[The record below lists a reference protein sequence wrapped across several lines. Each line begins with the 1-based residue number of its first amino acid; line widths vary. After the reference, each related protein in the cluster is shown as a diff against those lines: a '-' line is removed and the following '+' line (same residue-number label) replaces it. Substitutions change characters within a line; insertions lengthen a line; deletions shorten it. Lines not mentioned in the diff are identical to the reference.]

1 MKLFSLIALLAMAVV
16 LTGAG
21 VPVSVTYLDHDK
33 VAAIIAKGGSLA
45 VGSGYMAAVGHRSAP
60 GQVEVHEKETDIV
73 YVLDGEATF
82 VTGGKMIGGKET
94 QPGQILGFSMEGGDI
109 HHLAKGDF
117 YVVPAGVPHW
127 FKEVPQSVTYYLV
140 KVIQP

>member
-1 MKLFSLIALLAMAVV
+1 MKLLLVIALLTVTLV

-21 VPVSVTYLDHDK
+21 GPPSVNYLDHDK
-33 VAAIIAKGGSLA
+33 VAAVIAKGGSLA
-45 VGSGYMAAVGHRSAP
+45 MGSGYMAAVGRRSAP

-94 QPGQILGFSMEGGDI
+94 SPGQLLGFGIEGGET
-109 HHLAKGDF
+109 HHLSKGDF

-140 KVIQP
+140 KVMQP